1 MEKILHHNNSV
12 AGSYTAVNT
21 VTEWLNKGFDRYKNS
36 TALYFE
42 GESLSYEELDQQS
55 NRIADYLA
63 NQGIDKGDRVGIC
76 LERSAE
82 MIASILGILKSGAAY
97 VPLDPNYPVDRLEIM
112 REDARLSLLMT
123 HEKYADRFE
132 TNTGQVIFW
141 EDIEE
146 ELSHFSASSPAV
158 DINGEDIAYV
168 IFTSGSTGRP
178 KGIAMPHR
186 ALSNLIEWQ
195 LERDYFKEEARVIQY
210 SSISFDVSFQE
221 IATTLSSGGTLF
233 LIEDEKRRD
242 PRTLLKT
249 LNYFEIERLFIPF
262 VALRS
267 LVEAAMYNDRLPGS
281 LTEVITAGEQLRVDD
296 DLRKFFS
303 SLPDSVLENQYG
315 PSETHVVSAYLL
327 DEDPFSWPDLPP
339 IGTAIKNNSIYILDE
354 HMEIVE
360 EGETGELYL
369 AGQNIAH
376 GYLGRE
382 ELTKK
387 SFVKCPPNIPG
398 YEILYKTGDLG
409 KYNDEGEI
417 EFLGRADHQI
427 KIRGYRVEP
436 GEINTVGATHPGIA
450 HCITHSVNH
459 GSNTQLVTY
468 YVCKREGEVSEEE
481 FKAYLSES
489 LPGYM
494 VPAFVLELES
504 IPYTPSGKVN
514 FKALPRPANQVTG
527 SGSEEKGEPTYQT
540 ETEARLAD
548 IWSKLLGFENIPRTA
563 NFFDLGGDSLNAFT
577 LFIKI
582 EERFDIYLPLSV
594 LTQAPTIAELS
605 EIIDGDGSNENSDIN
620 RFRSLQL
627 IQRGSVETPPLFMV
641 HGGAGNVLMFK
652 DLAKGLPPDQPV
664 FAFQWSGWDGYK
676 GEEDIVEMAKF
687 YKKELREAW
696 PQGPYRLGGHCIG
709 GIIAIEIANLLK
721 AEGAEVLDPI
731 LVSDSPNLY
740 SEHYHTDEPEASE
753 GYNEVFQQVSDS
765 LKAEIPVN
773 KGASQ
778 EEHTSRKKS
787 GKQENYSVR
796 RFPVLAK
803 YLPFYHKLGG
813 ILLRAEETMQ
823 WWKITILK
831 QLSIKI
837 PLKDRHRY
845 STVSQLTAIK
855 KHEKTMYE
863 GDILYLKSEVMH
875 GRKMG
880 LRGWWDDIFFG
891 FRELCTGQFDGY
903 VIGGAHNDVLKED
916 RSHRIIREKIFAAD
930 E

>member
-1 MEKILHHNNSV
+1 MERLIHHKNSE
-12 AGSYTAVNT
+12 AGSHSATNT
-21 VTEWLNKGFDRYKNS
+21 VTEWLNQGFDHYKTS
-36 TALYFE
+36 TALHFKE
-42 GESLSYEELDQQS
+42 ESLSYDELNHQS
-55 NRIADYLA
+55 DRIANYLA
-63 NQGIDKGDRVGIC
+63 QQGIEKGDRVGIC
-76 LERSAE
+76 LERSTE

-97 VPLDPNYPVDRLEIM
+97 VPLDPGYPVDRLEIM
-112 REDARLSLLMT
+112 REDARLSLLLA

-132 TNTGQVIFW
+132 TNTGQVVFW
-141 EDIEE
+141 EEIEK
-146 ELSHFSASSPAV
+146 ELSRFSASPPAI
-158 DINGEDIAYV
+158 DIDGEDIAYV

-186 ALSNLIEWQ
+186 ALANLIEWQ
-195 LERDYFKEEARVIQY
+195 LEQGYFKREARVIQY

-221 IATTLSSGGTLF
+221 IATTLASGGTLF

-242 PRTLLKT
+242 PRTLLKA

-267 LVEAAMYNDRLPGS
+267 LVEAAIYTDRLPGS

-303 SLPDSVLENQYG
+303 NLPESVLENQYG
-315 PSETHVVSAYLL
+315 PSETHVISAYLL
-327 DEDPFSWPDLPP
+327 NEDPSTWSDLPP
-339 IGTAIKNNSIYILDE
+339 IGTAIKNNSIYILNE

-369 AGQNIAH
+369 AGENLAH

-387 SFVKCPPNIPG
+387 SFVRSPSNIRDH
-398 YEILYKTGDLG
+398 EILYKTGDLG
-409 KYNDEGEI
+409 KYNKEGEI

-459 GSNTQLVTY
+459 GNNTQLVTY
-468 YVCKREGEVSEEE
+468 YVCKRDGEVSEGE
-481 FKAYLSES
+481 FKAYLSEA

-494 VPAFVLELES
+494 VPAFVLELDA

-514 FKALPRPANQVTG
+514 FKALPRPASQTAG
-527 SGSEEKGEPTYQT
+527 SGSEEKGESDYRT
-540 ETEARLAD
+540 ETEARLAE
-548 IWSKLLGFENIPRTA
+548 IWSKLLGFENISRTA

-582 EERFDIYLPLSV
+582 EEQFDMYLPLSV

-605 EIIDGDGSNENSDIN
+605 RIIDGDNKDSAIN

-627 IQRGSVETPPLFMV
+627 IQRGTLEKPPLFMV
-641 HGGAGNVLMFK
+641 HGGAGNVIMFK

-664 FAFQWSGWDGYK
+664 YAFQWSGWDGYK

-731 LVSDSPNLY
+731 LVSDAPNLY
-740 SEHYHTDEPEASE
+740 SDYYHTREPEASE
-753 GYNEVFQQVSDS
+753 GDREVFQRVCDS
-765 LKAEIPVN
+765 LNAKILESER
-773 KGASQ
+773 ASQ
-778 EEHTSRKKS
+778 EEHKPQKKS
-787 GKQENYSVR
+787 GQQENYSVR
-796 RFPVLAK
+796 RYPILAK
-803 YLPFYHKLGG
+803 YLPFYHKIGG
-813 ILLRAEETMQ
+813 LWLRAEDKMQ
-823 WWKITILK
+823 RWRIAILK
-831 QLSIKI
+831 RLSIKI

-845 STVSQLTAIK
+845 STASQLVAIK
-855 KHEKTMYE
+855 KHEKTVYE

-880 LRGWWDDIFFG
+880 LRGWWNDIFFG
-891 FRELCTGQFDGY
+891 FRELCTGRFDGY
-903 VIGGAHNDVLKED
+903 VIGGAHNDVLEKN
-916 RSHRIIREKIFAAD
+916 RSHQIIREKMFAED